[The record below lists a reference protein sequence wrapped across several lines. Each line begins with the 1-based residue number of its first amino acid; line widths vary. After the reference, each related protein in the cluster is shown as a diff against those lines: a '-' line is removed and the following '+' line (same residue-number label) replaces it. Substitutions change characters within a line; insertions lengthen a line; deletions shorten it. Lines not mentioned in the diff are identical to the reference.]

1 MAQKKKETNKYYD
14 LDSNVDAGIS
24 IKKIIFTIIGV
35 GLFFGLVYGFTV
47 LLNNRV
53 EDRAPAAEASISY
66 EKIMAGSSLN
76 QREKNYVVVFYTS
89 DDDIYEA
96 ITKYRREKD
105 KTIYYVDLNEG
116 LNKYVISNEAKTNVD
131 KVSDLRVKDPTLI
144 VVSDGKITNSK
155 VGKESILG
163 FLA

>member
-14 LDSNVDAGIS
+14 LDSHVDAGIS

-76 QREKNYVVVFYTS
+76 QSEKNYVVVFYTS

-116 LNKYVISNEAKTNVD
+116 LNKYVISNEAKRKPLPPKLEAFID
-131 KVSDLRVKDPTLI
+131 KH
-144 VVSDGKITNSK
+144 
-155 VGKESILG
+155 KENE
-163 FLA
+163 